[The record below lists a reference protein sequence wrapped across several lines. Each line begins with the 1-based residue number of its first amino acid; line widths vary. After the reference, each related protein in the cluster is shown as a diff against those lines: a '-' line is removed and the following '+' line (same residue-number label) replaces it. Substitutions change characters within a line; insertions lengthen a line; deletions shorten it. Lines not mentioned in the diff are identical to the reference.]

1 MSKIQSV
8 AVFCGA
14 RYGNQT
20 VYSDTTKQ
28 FITTLCRHHIE
39 IIFGGAN
46 SGLMQV
52 VANQVYKDQGTITG
66 VHPKQIELIERAH
79 PQLSK
84 LISTETLS
92 ERKKHLIQ
100 LADAFLILPGG
111 IGTLDELFEIL
122 TLNVLN
128 IEAKPMVIV
137 NTAGYYDHLLTFLKH
152 SVDEGF
158 TNKAVEQHLHSLTTT
173 EELITQWRLA

>member
-8 AVFCGA
+8 AVFVAHAMVTKPFIAIQLNNLLLLCAGITLKLFLVA
-14 RYGNQT
+14 QT
-20 VYSDTTKQ
+20 VGSCKLLLTRFTKIKGQ
-28 FITTLCRHHIE
+28 LLACIQTNRI
-39 IIFGGAN
+39 N
-46 SGLMQV
+46 
-52 VANQVYKDQGTITG
+52 
-66 VHPKQIELIERAH
+66 RASP

-137 NTAGYYDHLLTFLKH
+137 NTAGYYDHLLTLFKH
-152 SVDEGF
+152 SVDEAF